1 MHVGIEATKLLRER
15 RGIGRYVRNLLVR
28 MPQLRPDIRFT
39 LFVRS
44 SADMQ
49 PLREQLASLSEAVA
63 SRSTVQLV
71 STLPS
76 SAADVMWYPW
86 NWLSPYTAQP
96 ALVVTVLDVAPM
108 LQLDHR
114 WWKLVK
120 RLKYR
125 RRYTRAVQ
133 DADMLIAISAFTRQE
148 MQRRLPLDAL
158 KVRVTLLAADDLP
171 SVAGD
176 ASPPLDTLG
185 IDGPFFLTVGAQE
198 ARKNLGVLYEA
209 MDRLHAS
216 GEHVPLVQCGPS
228 ARATARPWMHHA
240 GFVSDA
246 ELVTLYRRA
255 TALVFPSFYE
265 GFGLPALE
273 AMASGGR
280 VVCANASSLPEV
292 VGDAALMFDP
302 HDAEALAAQLR
313 RLLHDPALRD
323 RLTREGL
330 ARSARFAWTTTTSQT
345 LDVFD
350 EAIVRRARRQR

>member
-1 MHVGIEATKLLRER
+1 MHVGIEATRLLRER

-28 MPQLRPDIRFT
+28 MPQLRPELRFT

-44 SADMQ
+44 NADVQ
-49 PLREQLASLSEAVA
+49 PLRDQLASLSEAVA
-63 SRSTVQLV
+63 TRSTVQHID
-71 STLPS
+71 TID
-76 SAADVMWYPW
+76 ACTADVVWYPW
-86 NWLSPYTAQP
+86 NWLSPHVTRP
-96 ALVVTVLDVAPM
+96 ARVVTVLDVAPM

-114 WWKLVK
+114 WWKLIK
-120 RLKYR
+120 RMKYR
-125 RRYTRAVQ
+125 RRYTRTVR
-133 DADMLIAISAFTRQE
+133 DADMLIAISAFTAQE
-148 MQRRLPLDAL
+148 MQRHLPLDVS

-171 SVAGD
+171 VVTGET
-176 ASPPLDTLG
+176 SPPLEKLG

-240 GFVSDA
+240 GYVSDA

-255 TALVFPSFYE
+255 TALVFPSSYE

-292 VGDAALMFDP
+292 VGDAALLFDA
-302 HDAEALAAQLR
+302 HDAGALARQLT
-313 RLLHDPALRD
+313 RLLRDPSLRD

-330 ARSARFAWTTTTSQT
+330 AQSARFKWMTTTAQT
-345 LDVFD
+345 LDTFD
-350 EAIVRRARRQR
+350 EAIVRRTQRQR